1 MRYGSLFVFSIALSL
16 VLSLSACD
24 RAEPL
29 NADRVFHNARILTMS
44 FEGEQD
50 DMIIANAVAVK
61 DGRIIAVA
69 QDRSANSE
77 DWPKY
82 WVGQDTQISDLK
94 GLTLMPGFV
103 QSHAHFNLIVLKKMT
118 INLAPPPDGSV
129 ANLTDLKNTL
139 TAAAQK
145 IPAGY
150 PIMGIGYDDTILEEK
165 RHPTRADLDSVSTEH
180 PIILMHISFHL
191 AVMNSKA
198 LEMAGINEQ
207 TPDPEGG
214 HIQREANSKRPNG
227 VLEEAAMNVIGNMLP
242 QPSPQ
247 QVFKTY
253 DSVVQDLLALGYT
266 TIVEHASDSA
276 MEKGFEAYFA
286 SRDVPVDMIAY
297 RRVLP
302 DTTSI
307 AEQMKT
313 MTRDDVNGFK
323 LGGIKILLDGSL
335 QGYTG
340 HLSQPY
346 HVTPEGPDTSRKDLN
361 YRGYPHL
368 PPQKFNDM
376 LMQAYAADIPLLVH
390 TNGDAAIDVL
400 LDGLEQANAAY
411 PDNTLRP
418 VSIHAQTMR
427 QDQLD
432 RAQAVSLIPSFF
444 VDHVYFWG
452 DRHRDIFLG
461 PDRAAQISPAGSA
474 EKRKLIYT
482 IHDDAPVVSADPFRT
497 LWVAVA
503 RRTSAGEILGADE
516 AITRQQALKAL
527 TLNSAYQHYVENEK
541 GSIEV
546 GKKADMIILDQNPLT
561 APEAALRH
569 IKVLETVKDGKTV
582 YTSTTVN

>member
-1 MRYGSLFVFSIALSL
+1 MMRDGRFSTVGILFALLVSLTL
-16 VLSLSACD
+16 VACD
-24 RAEPL
+24 QPEAINAEPL
-29 NADRVFHNARILTMS
+29 NADRIFHNANILTMS
-44 FEGEQD
+44 FKNGHDE
-50 DMIIANAVAVK
+50 MSIANAVAVK
-61 DGRIIAVA
+61 DGRIIALT
-69 QDRSANSE
+69 DDTSE
-77 DWPKY
+77 YPEN
-82 WVGQDTQISDLK
+82 WVGQNTQISDLN

-118 INLAPPPDGSV
+118 VNLAPPPDGGV
-129 ANLTDLKNTL
+129 ANLTTLKDALST
-139 TAAAQK
+139 AAQK

-150 PIMGIGYDDTILEEK
+150 PIMGIGYDDTVMEEK
-165 RHPTRADLDSVSTEH
+165 RHPTRDDLDAVSTEH
-180 PIILMHISFHL
+180 PIIIMHISFHL

-198 LEMAGINEQ
+198 LEMAGIDAE

-214 HIQREANSKRPNG
+214 HIQREPNSNRPNG
-227 VLEEAAMNVIGNMLP
+227 VLEEAAMNVIGKMLP

-253 DSVVQDLLALGYT
+253 DVVVQDLLALGYT
-266 TIVEHASDSA
+266 TIVEHASDIA

-302 DTTSI
+302 DTEQLTS
-307 AEQMKT
+307 QMAN
-313 MTRDDVNGFK
+313 MTREDINGFK
-323 LGGIKILLDGSL
+323 LGGIKVLLDGSI

-346 HVTPEGPDTSRKDLN
+346 HVPPAGKADS

-368 PPQKFNDM
+368 PPEKFNNL
-376 LMQAYAADIPLLVH
+376 LMQAYADDIPLLVH

-400 LDGLEQANAAY
+400 LDGLEKANTTY
-411 PDNTLRP
+411 PDNSLRP

-432 RAQAVSLIPSFF
+432 RAKGLSLIPSFF

-461 PDRAAQISPAGSA
+461 PDRAAQISPVGSA
-474 EKRKLIYT
+474 EDRQLIYT

-503 RRTSAGEILGADE
+503 RLTSSGEKLGADE

-527 TLNSAYQHYVENEK
+527 TVNSAYQHYIETHK

-546 GKKADMIILDQNPLT
+546 GKKADMIILDSNPLT
-561 APEAALRH
+561 VAEAELRH
-569 IKVLETVKDGKTV
+569 IKVLETVKDGETV
-582 YTSTTVN
+582 YTLTR

>member
-1 MRYGSLFVFSIALSL
+1 MMHDGKFSAVGILFSLLVSL
-16 VLSLSACD
+16 TLVACD
-24 RAEPL
+24 QREAI
-29 NADRVFHNARILTMS
+29 NADRIFHNANILTMS
-44 FEGEQD
+44 FKNGHDE
-50 DMIIANAVAVK
+50 MSIANAVAVK
-61 DGRIIAVA
+61 DGRIIALTDDTS
-69 QDRSANSE
+69 QYPEN
-77 DWPKY
+77 
-82 WVGQDTQISDLK
+82 WVGQNTQISDLN

-103 QSHAHFNLIVLKKMT
+103 QTHAHFNLIVLKKMT
-118 INLAPPPDGSV
+118 VNLAPPPDGGV
-129 ANLTDLKNTL
+129 ANLTTLKNAL
-139 TAAAQK
+139 TAASKQ
-145 IPAGY
+145 IPAGF
-150 PIMGIGYDDTILEEK
+150 PIMGIGYDDTVMEEK
-165 RHPTRADLDSVSTEH
+165 RHPTRADLDAVSTEH
-180 PIILMHISFHL
+180 PIIIMHISFHL

-198 LEMAGINEQ
+198 LEMAGIDAD

-214 HIQREANSKRPNG
+214 HIQREPNSNRPNG
-227 VLEEAAMNVIGNMLP
+227 VLEEAAMNVIGKMLP

-253 DSVVQDLLALGYT
+253 DVVVQDLLALGYT
-266 TIVEHASDSA
+266 TIVDHASDIA

-297 RRVLP
+297 RRVLA
-302 DTTSI
+302 DTEPLAT
-307 AEQMKT
+307 QMAN
-313 MTRDDVNGFK
+313 MTRKDINGFK
-323 LGGIKILLDGSL
+323 LGGIKILLDGSI

-346 HVTPEGPDTSRKDLN
+346 HVPPAGKDVS

-368 PPQKFNDM
+368 PPEKFNNM
-376 LMQAYAADIPLLVH
+376 LMQAYADDIPLLVH

-400 LDGLEQANAAY
+400 LDGLEKANTAY
-411 PDNTLRP
+411 PDNSLRP

-432 RAQAVSLIPSFF
+432 RAKGLSLIPSFF

-474 EKRKLIYT
+474 EDRQLIYT

-503 RRTSAGEILGADE
+503 RLTSSGEKLGADE

-527 TLNSAYQHYVENEK
+527 TVNSAYQHYIETEK
-541 GSIEV
+541 GSIDI
-546 GKKADMIILDQNPLT
+546 GKKADMIILDGNPLT
-561 APEAALRH
+561 LPEAELRH
-569 IKVLETVKDGKTV
+569 IKVLETVKDGETV
-582 YTSTTVN
+582 YTLTR

>member
-1 MRYGSLFVFSIALSL
+1 MMRDGKFSAVGVLFALLVSLTL
-16 VLSLSACD
+16 VACD
-24 RAEPL
+24 QPEAVNAEPL
-29 NADRVFHNARILTMS
+29 NADRIFHNANILTMS
-44 FEGEQD
+44 FKDGHDE
-50 DMIIANAVAVK
+50 MSIAHAVAVK
-61 DGRIIAVA
+61 DGRIIALS
-69 QDRSANSE
+69 DDISE
-77 DWPKY
+77 YPDN
-82 WVGQDTQISDLK
+82 WVGQNTQINDLN

-118 INLAPPPDGSV
+118 INLAPPPDGGV
-129 ANLTDLKNTL
+129 ANLTTLKDALST
-139 TAAAQK
+139 AAQK

-150 PIMGIGYDDTILEEK
+150 PIMGIGYDDTVMEEK
-165 RHPTRADLDSVSTEH
+165 RHPTRDDLDAISTEH
-180 PIILMHISFHL
+180 PIIIMHISFHL

-198 LEMAGINEQ
+198 LEMAGIDAE

-214 HIQREANSKRPNG
+214 HIQREPNSNRPNG
-227 VLEEAAMNVIGNMLP
+227 VLEEAAMNVIGKMLP

-253 DSVVQDLLALGYT
+253 DVVVQDLLALGYT
-266 TIVEHASDSA
+266 TIVEHASDIA

-302 DTTSI
+302 DT
-307 AEQMKT
+307 EQLASQMAN
-313 MTRDDVNGFK
+313 MTREDINGFK
-323 LGGIKILLDGSL
+323 LGGIKILLDGSI

-346 HVTPEGPDTSRKDLN
+346 HVTPADKADS

-368 PPQKFNDM
+368 PPEKLNNL
-376 LMQAYAADIPLLVH
+376 LMQAYADDIPLLVH

-400 LDGLEQANAAY
+400 LDGLEKATATY

-432 RAQAVSLIPSFF
+432 RAKGLSLIPSFF

-461 PDRAAQISPAGSA
+461 PDRAAQISPVGSA
-474 EKRKLIYT
+474 EDRQLIYT

-503 RRTSAGEILGADE
+503 RLTSSGEKLGADE

-527 TLNSAYQHYVENEK
+527 TINSAYKHYIETHK

-546 GKKADMIILDQNPLT
+546 GKKADMIILDGNPLT
-561 APEAALRH
+561 VAEAELRH
-569 IKVLETVKDGKTV
+569 IKVLETVKDGETV
-582 YTSTTVN
+582 YTLTR

>member
-1 MRYGSLFVFSIALSL
+1 MMHDGKFSAVGILFSLLVSL
-16 VLSLSACD
+16 TLVACD
-24 RAEPL
+24 QREAI
-29 NADRVFHNARILTMS
+29 NADRIFHNANILTMS
-44 FEGEQD
+44 FKNGYDE
-50 DMIIANAVAVK
+50 MSIANAVAVK
-61 DGRIIAVA
+61 DGRIIALTDDTS
-69 QDRSANSE
+69 QYPEN
-77 DWPKY
+77 
-82 WVGQDTQISDLK
+82 WVGQNTQISDLN

-103 QSHAHFNLIVLKKMT
+103 QTHAHFNLIVLKKMT
-118 INLAPPPDGSV
+118 VNLAPPPDGGV
-129 ANLTDLKNTL
+129 ANLTSLKNAL
-139 TAAAQK
+139 TAASKQ
-145 IPAGY
+145 IPAGF
-150 PIMGIGYDDTILEEK
+150 PIMGIGYDDTVMEEK
-165 RHPTRADLDSVSTEH
+165 RHPTRADLDAVSTEH
-180 PIILMHISFHL
+180 PIIIMHISFHL

-198 LEMAGINEQ
+198 LEMAGIDAD

-214 HIQREANSKRPNG
+214 HIQREPNSNRPNG
-227 VLEEAAMNVIGNMLP
+227 VLEEAAMNVIGKMLP

-253 DSVVQDLLALGYT
+253 DVVVQDLLALGYT
-266 TIVEHASDSA
+266 TIVDHASDIA

-297 RRVLP
+297 RRVLA
-302 DTTSI
+302 DTEPLAT
-307 AEQMKT
+307 QMAN
-313 MTRDDVNGFK
+313 MTRKDINGFK
-323 LGGIKILLDGSL
+323 LGGIKILLDGSI

-346 HVTPEGPDTSRKDLN
+346 HVPPAGKDVS

-368 PPQKFNDM
+368 PPEKFNNM
-376 LMQAYAADIPLLVH
+376 LMQAYADDIPLLVH

-400 LDGLEQANAAY
+400 LDGLEKANTAY
-411 PDNTLRP
+411 PDNSLRP

-432 RAQAVSLIPSFF
+432 RAKGLSLIPSFF

-474 EKRKLIYT
+474 EDRQLIYT

-503 RRTSAGEILGADE
+503 RLTSSGEKLGADE

-527 TLNSAYQHYVENEK
+527 TVNSAYQHYIETEK
-541 GSIEV
+541 GSIDI
-546 GKKADMIILDQNPLT
+546 GKKADMIILDGNPLT
-561 APEAALRH
+561 LPEAELRH
-569 IKVLETVKDGKTV
+569 IKVLETVKDGETV
-582 YTSTTVN
+582 YTLTR

>member
-1 MRYGSLFVFSIALSL
+1 MMRDGKFSAVGVLFALLVSLTL
-16 VLSLSACD
+16 VACD
-24 RAEPL
+24 QPEAVNAEPL
-29 NADRVFHNARILTMS
+29 NADRIFHNANILTMS
-44 FEGEQD
+44 FKDGHDE
-50 DMIIANAVAVK
+50 MSIAHAVAVK
-61 DGRIIAVA
+61 DGRIIALS
-69 QDRSANSE
+69 DDISE
-77 DWPKY
+77 YPDN
-82 WVGQDTQISDLK
+82 WVGQNTQISDLN

-118 INLAPPPDGSV
+118 VNLAPPPDGGV
-129 ANLTDLKNTL
+129 ANLTTLKDALST
-139 TAAAQK
+139 AAQK

-150 PIMGIGYDDTILEEK
+150 PIMGIGYDDTVMEEK
-165 RHPTRADLDSVSTEH
+165 RHPTRDDLDAISTEH
-180 PIILMHISFHL
+180 PIIIMHISFHL

-198 LEMAGINEQ
+198 LEMAGIDAE

-214 HIQREANSKRPNG
+214 HIQREPNSNRPNG
-227 VLEEAAMNVIGNMLP
+227 VLEEAAMNVIGKMLP

-253 DSVVQDLLALGYT
+253 DVVVQDLLALGYT
-266 TIVEHASDSA
+266 TIVEHASDIA

-302 DTTSI
+302 DT
-307 AEQMKT
+307 EQLASQMAN
-313 MTRDDVNGFK
+313 MTREDINGFK
-323 LGGIKILLDGSL
+323 LGGIKILLDGSI

-346 HVTPEGPDTSRKDLN
+346 HVTPADKADS

-368 PPQKFNDM
+368 PPEKLNNL
-376 LMQAYAADIPLLVH
+376 LMQAYADDIPLLVH

-400 LDGLEQANAAY
+400 LDGLEKATTTY
-411 PDNTLRP
+411 PDNSLRP

-432 RAQAVSLIPSFF
+432 RAKGLSLIPSFF

-461 PDRAAQISPAGSA
+461 PDRAAQISPVGSA
-474 EKRKLIYT
+474 EDRQLIYT

-503 RRTSAGEILGADE
+503 RLTSSGEKLGADE

-527 TLNSAYQHYVENEK
+527 TINSAYQHYIETHK

-546 GKKADMIILDQNPLT
+546 GKKADMIILDGNPLT
-561 APEAALRH
+561 VAEAELRH
-569 IKVLETVKDGKTV
+569 IKVLETVKDGETV
-582 YTSTTVN
+582 YTLTR

>member
-1 MRYGSLFVFSIALSL
+1 MMHDGKFSAVGILFSLLVSL
-16 VLSLSACD
+16 TLVACD
-24 RAEPL
+24 QREAI
-29 NADRVFHNARILTMS
+29 NAYRIFHNANILTMS
-44 FEGEQD
+44 FKNGHDE
-50 DMIIANAVAVK
+50 MSIANAVAVK
-61 DGRIIAVA
+61 DGRIIALTDDTS
-69 QDRSANSE
+69 QYPEN
-77 DWPKY
+77 
-82 WVGQDTQISDLK
+82 WVGQNTQISDLN

-103 QSHAHFNLIVLKKMT
+103 QTHAHFNLIVLKKMT
-118 INLAPPPDGSV
+118 VNLAPPPDGGV
-129 ANLTDLKNTL
+129 ANLTTLKNAL
-139 TAAAQK
+139 TAASKQ

-150 PIMGIGYDDTILEEK
+150 PIMGIGYDDTVMEEK
-165 RHPTRADLDSVSTEH
+165 RHPTRADLDAVSTEH
-180 PIILMHISFHL
+180 PIIIMHISFHL

-198 LEMAGINEQ
+198 LEMAGIDAD

-214 HIQREANSKRPNG
+214 HIQREPNSNRPNG
-227 VLEEAAMNVIGNMLP
+227 VLEEAAMNVIGKMLP

-253 DSVVQDLLALGYT
+253 DVVVQDLLALGYT
-266 TIVEHASDSA
+266 TIVDHASDIA

-297 RRVLP
+297 RRVLA
-302 DTTSI
+302 DTEPLAT
-307 AEQMKT
+307 QMAN
-313 MTRDDVNGFK
+313 MTRKDINGFK
-323 LGGIKILLDGSL
+323 LGGIKILLDGSI

-346 HVTPEGPDTSRKDLN
+346 HVPPAGKDVS

-368 PPQKFNDM
+368 PPEKFNNM
-376 LMQAYAADIPLLVH
+376 LMQAYADDIPLLVH

-400 LDGLEQANAAY
+400 LDGLEKANTAY
-411 PDNTLRP
+411 PDNSLRP

-432 RAQAVSLIPSFF
+432 RAKGLSLIPSFF

-474 EKRKLIYT
+474 EDRQLIYT

-503 RRTSAGEILGADE
+503 RLTSSGEKLGADE

-527 TLNSAYQHYVENEK
+527 TVNSAYQHYIETEK
-541 GSIEV
+541 GSIDI
-546 GKKADMIILDQNPLT
+546 GKKADMIILDGNPLT
-561 APEAALRH
+561 LPEAELRH
-569 IKVLETVKDGKTV
+569 IKVLETVKDGETV
-582 YTSTTVN
+582 YTLTR

>member
-1 MRYGSLFVFSIALSL
+1 MMRDGKFSAVGVLFALLVSLTL
-16 VLSLSACD
+16 VACD
-24 RAEPL
+24 QPEAVNAEPL
-29 NADRVFHNARILTMS
+29 NADRIFHNANILTMS
-44 FEGEQD
+44 FKDGLDE
-50 DMIIANAVAVK
+50 MSIAHAVAVK
-61 DGRIIAVA
+61 DGRIIALT
-69 QDRSANSE
+69 DDISE
-77 DWPKY
+77 YPDN
-82 WVGQDTQISDLK
+82 WVGQNTQISDLN

-118 INLAPPPDGSV
+118 VNLAPPPDGGV
-129 ANLTDLKNTL
+129 ANLTTLKDALST
-139 TAAAQK
+139 AAQK

-150 PIMGIGYDDTILEEK
+150 PIMGIGYDDTVMEEK
-165 RHPTRADLDSVSTEH
+165 RHPTRDDLDAISTEH
-180 PIILMHISFHL
+180 PIIIMHISFHL

-198 LEMAGINEQ
+198 LEMAGIDAE

-214 HIQREANSKRPNG
+214 HIQREPNSNRPNG
-227 VLEEAAMNVIGNMLP
+227 VLEEAAMNVIGKMLP

-253 DSVVQDLLALGYT
+253 DVVVQDLLALGYT
-266 TIVEHASDSA
+266 TIVEHASDIA

-302 DTTSI
+302 DT
-307 AEQMKT
+307 EQLSSQMAN
-313 MTRDDVNGFK
+313 MSREDINGFK
-323 LGGIKILLDGSL
+323 LGGIKIMLDGSI

-346 HVTPEGPDTSRKDLN
+346 HVTPADKADS

-368 PPQKFNDM
+368 PPEKLNNL
-376 LMQAYAADIPLLVH
+376 LMQAYADDIPLLVH

-400 LDGLEQANAAY
+400 LDGLEKATTTY
-411 PDNTLRP
+411 PDNSLRP

-432 RAQAVSLIPSFF
+432 RAKGLSLIPSFF

-461 PDRAAQISPAGSA
+461 PDRAAQISPVGSA
-474 EKRKLIYT
+474 EDRQLIYT

-503 RRTSAGEILGADE
+503 RLTSSGEKLGADE

-527 TLNSAYQHYVENEK
+527 TINSAYQHYIETHK

-546 GKKADMIILDQNPLT
+546 GKKADMIILDGNPLT
-561 APEAALRH
+561 VAEAELRH
-569 IKVLETVKDGKTV
+569 IKVLETVKDGETV
-582 YTSTTVN
+582 YTLTR